1 MSGRAGRR
9 GKDDRGNIIYTY
21 NIHFLY
27 IHSFD
32 YTTHIYSTHISKHIH
47 HCESY
52 TMDNIVYMCTI

>member
-21 NIHFLY
+21 ILY
-27 IHSFD
+27 IYSFD
-32 YTTHIYSTHISKHIH
+32 YLNIYSTHISKHIH